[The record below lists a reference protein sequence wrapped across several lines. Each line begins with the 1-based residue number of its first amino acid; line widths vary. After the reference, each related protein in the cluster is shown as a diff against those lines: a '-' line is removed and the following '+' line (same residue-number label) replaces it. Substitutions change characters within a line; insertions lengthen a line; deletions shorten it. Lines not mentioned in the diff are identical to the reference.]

1 MTGLLDWL
9 QGWWIRVR
17 VLYLGYEP
25 SHPWARRGKVF
36 DWDRERERQRKAGG
50 PWR

>member
-1 MTGLLDWL
+1 MLDWL
-9 QGWWIRVR
+9 KGWWIRLR

-25 SHPWARRGKVF
+25 SHPWARRGHKDF